1 MRSRNIGERTSK
13 AWSTEPE
20 RLQAEGGHIKWP
32 ANPERID
39 MEVNGEE
46 AAFRICFRADGRLM
60 SRHMYC
66 LHEKCAI
73 TKAAASMQPRHIRMY
88 SETL

>member
-1 MRSRNIGERTSK
+1 
-13 AWSTEPE
+13 
-20 RLQAEGGHIKWP
+20 
-32 ANPERID
+32 